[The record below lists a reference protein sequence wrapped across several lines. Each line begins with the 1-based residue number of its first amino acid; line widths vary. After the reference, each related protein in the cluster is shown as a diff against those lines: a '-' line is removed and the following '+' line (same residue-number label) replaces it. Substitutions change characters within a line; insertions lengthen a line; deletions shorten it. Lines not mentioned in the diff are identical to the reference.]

1 VVCAGV
7 FPWVVDSP
15 WTIMQA
21 YGPCTDMNDDQLD
34 ALRAQVRG
42 PLLADKLSEDKRLKA
57 EILLMR
63 GHASMAEGKPGS
75 FVCEGHYGRAVAEQK
90 EATLYDAATQK
101 PLRWQ
106 PYKSHLVAV
115 HSALC
120 WAVLGISI
128 G

>member
-1 VVCAGV
+1 
-7 FPWVVDSP
+7 
-15 WTIMQA
+15 MQA
-21 YGPCTDMNDDQLD
+21 YVPCTDMNDDQLE

-63 GHASMAEGKPGS
+63 SHASMAEGKPGS
-75 FVCEGHYGRAVAEQK
+75 FVCEGSYGRAVAEQK
-90 EATLYDAATQK
+90 EATLFDARTQK
-101 PLRWQ
+101 SLRWQ